1 MTGVW
6 REVRKDRPEREASS
20 ATTQPAWAVVAL
32 GRKLSLSDRTELLM
46 LREFFLFWCEL
57 HALPRTK
64 ENRKKQE
71 AAAENMVRAADT
83 VKRFQGRELH
93 G

>member
-1 MTGVW
+1 MA
-6 REVRKDRPEREASS
+6 D
-20 ATTQPAWAVVAL
+20 QPAWAESVL
-32 GRKLSLSDRTELLM
+32 GPKADMTLSEKTELLM
-46 LREFFLFWCEL
+46 LREFFSFWSEL

-71 AAAENMVRAADT
+71 QAAQNMVDAAHT
-83 VKRFQGRELH
+83 VRRFRESGLN